1 MSYANRYAQAQA
13 ETASQERLM
22 VLLFEAALK
31 HMRTAAVAL
40 EQGRSAD
47 AHRSLSRA
55 GEIVVQL
62 HASLDR
68 ARAPDLCD
76 RLAEL
81 YRFVCGR
88 LLDATT
94 GNDPRL
100 AREAERVF
108 APIAE
113 GFTQAVASLG
123 GARP

>member
-31 HMRTAAVAL
+31 HMRSAAVAL
-40 EQGRSAD
+40 EQRRPAE

-55 GEIVVQL
+55 GEIVAQL
-62 HASLDR
+62 HASLDPSH
-68 ARAPDLCD
+68 APELCEQ
-76 RLAEL
+76 LGEL

-94 GNDPRL
+94 SDDPRK

-123 GARP
+123 GVRP

>member
-13 ETASQERLM
+13 ETASPERLM

-40 EQGRSAD
+40 EQGKPAE

-55 GEIVVQL
+55 GEIVVEL

-68 ARAPDLCD
+68 ARAPELCD
-76 RLAEL
+76 QLGEI

-88 LLDATT
+88 LLEATT
-94 GNDPRL
+94 QNDPRL

-108 APIAE
+108 APVAD
-113 GFTQAVASLG
+113 GFTQAVKSLG

>member
-1 MSYANRYAQAQA
+1 MSYANRYTRAQA
-13 ETASQERLM
+13 ETAAPERLM

-40 EQGRSAD
+40 EQGRPAD
-47 AHRSLSRA
+47 AHRSLARA
-55 GEIVVQL
+55 NEIVVQL
-62 HASLDR
+62 HASLDP
-68 ARAPDLCD
+68 AHAPALCE
-76 RLAEL
+76 RLGEL

-88 LLDATT
+88 LLEATT
-94 GNDPRL
+94 ANDPRL

>member
-13 ETASQERLM
+13 ETASPERLM

-31 HMRTAAVAL
+31 HMRTAAAAL
-40 EQGRSAD
+40 EQGRPAD

-55 GEIVVQL
+55 GEIVAEL

-68 ARAPDLCD
+68 SRAPALCD
-76 RLAEL
+76 QLSEL

-88 LLDATT
+88 LLDANTE
-94 GNDPRL
+94 NDPRK

-123 GARP
+123 GSRP

>member
-13 ETASQERLM
+13 ETASPERLM

-40 EQGRSAD
+40 EQGRPAD

-55 GEIVVQL
+55 GEIVAQL
-62 HASLDR
+62 HASLDHTR
-68 ARAPDLCD
+68 SPGLCD

-88 LLDATT
+88 LLDAST

-113 GFTQAVASLG
+113 GFAQAVASLG